1 MGAELDQVR
10 QISTALIK
18 ASDARLQALKTGRAV
33 DWGDE
38 LLIQQ
43 RLRLAQ
49 SIVDSAPQALS
60 IARDIFLSA
69 VETYRAAKELDVALE
84 QYRIAHQ
91 SSIDRLRIVAP
102 IVEKQLDRIAN
113 QVDRIMAEVTA
124 LNPRS
129 CTSEDLAHRT
139 ALLQCGRD
147 MSQQLAQVLL
157 SLIRA

>member
-1 MGAELDQVR
+1 MGAELDQMR
-10 QISTALIK
+10 QISTSLIK

-38 LLIQQ
+38 QLIQQ

-60 IARDIFLSA
+60 IARDIFFSA

-84 QYRIAHQ
+84 QYQIARQ
-91 SSIDRLRIVAP
+91 SSIARLRIVAP